1 MNWGLTPMV
10 RKEGLE
16 PTCLSALEPKS
27 SASTN
32 SATFAV
38 VGLYPKRGV
47 ADAVA
52 PSCGARYNPE
62 NSIGSALPLPVDH
75 YENFPVASWLL
86 PASMRPPIE
95 AIYGFARGADDVA
108 DEGDAPDAE
117 RLAELDRHLA
127 ALAAIEAGGE
137 PEARFGRIAR
147 AVRDY
152 ALPVALLADLVD
164 AFRQDVV
171 KKRYATFAELLDYSR
186 RSANPVGRLVLHVFS
201 REGKTGD
208 RPHFPLRARA
218 GSLLGKWGLSPVF
231 LAQSDRICSSL
242 QLVNFWQDVALDW
255 AKGRV
260 YLPREDL
267 ERFGVAE
274 EAIAKGRADERWA
287 ALMAFEC
294 ERARTM
300 MLEGAP
306 LGDALPG
313 RLGLEIRATIHGGLA
328 ILDRI
333 DAVRGD
339 VFRYRPALTKLDW
352 IRILGRAITKAGV
365 GP

>member
-1 MNWGLTPMV
+1 
-10 RKEGLE
+10 
-16 PTCLSALEPKS
+16 
-27 SASTN
+27 
-32 SATFAV
+32 
-38 VGLYPKRGV
+38 
-47 ADAVA
+47 
-52 PSCGARYNPE
+52 
-62 NSIGSALPLPVDH
+62 LPVDH

-86 PASMRPPIE
+86 PAPMRAPIE

-108 DEGDAPDAE
+108 DEGNAPDVE
-117 RLAELDRHLA
+117 RLAELDRYLA
-127 ALAAIEAGGE
+127 ALEAIDAGRE

-152 ALPVALLADLVD
+152 ALPTALLADLID
-164 AFRQDVV
+164 AFKQDVV
-171 KKRYATFAELLDYSR
+171 TKRYATFADLLDYSR

-201 REGKTGD
+201 LHEKKGG
-208 RPHFPLRARA
+208 P
-218 GSLLGKWGLSPVF
+218 LSPTPF
-231 LAQSDRICSSL
+231 SLALSDRICSSL
-242 QLVNFWQDVALDW
+242 QLINFWQDVALDW
-255 AKGRV
+255 TKGRV

-294 ERARTM
+294 ERARAM
-300 MLEGAP
+300 ILEGSP
-306 LGDALPG
+306 LGEALPG

-339 VFRYRPALTKLDW
+339 VFRHRPTLAKLDW
-352 IRILGRAITKAGV
+352 IRIIARSVARKTTRGAALN
-365 GP
+365 P